1 MSDMVGCG
9 LSFGVR
15 DAQHTKRVLRVD
27 SPRHTSPPE
36 PKGGPLQTLLQ
47 PDELLALNDRFEEAH
62 PREILTW
69 ALERSG
75 LERIAIASAFQAEG
89 TIVMHMATQMRP
101 DIPILFLE
109 TGYQFAETLAFK
121 EQLAERLAL
130 NVVDLVGEFTVE
142 RQAEVMGPRLF
153 ERDPEKCCD
162 LNKVQPMFE
171 ALRGLDAWITAFRRE
186 SSPTRATAPF
196 VQQYELEPDR
206 WIVKV
211 NPMAAWSLRERV
223 GVPRGA
229 RPPPQPALRPG
240 VQLDRLRAV
249 HADAVPRR
257 AGARGSLGGAVEV
270 GVRDPGDAGGGSAGS
285 GRSGHDPEGLGREL
299 NLQADDGRR
308 ASRRRPAPGT
318 DPST

>member
-1 MSDMVGCG
+1 M
-9 LSFGVR
+9 
-15 DAQHTKRVLRVD
+15 
-27 SPRHTSPPE
+27 
-36 PKGGPLQTLLQ
+36 QTLLQ
-47 PDELLALNDRFEEAH
+47 ADELVALNDRFEDAH
-62 PREILTW
+62 PREILAW

-89 TIVMHMATQMRP
+89 TIVMHLATQMRP

-130 NVVDLVGEFTVE
+130 NVVDLVGEYTVE
-142 RQAEVMGPRLF
+142 RQAEVMGPRLY

-162 LNKVQPMFE
+162 LNKVRPMFE

-211 NPMAAWSLRERV
+211 NPMAAWSQREVWAYLKEHDLPHNPLYDLGYSSIGCAPCTRM
-223 GVPRGA
+223 
-229 RPPPQPALRPG
+229 
-240 VQLDRLRAV
+240 RLP
-249 HADAVPRR
+249 DEPER
-257 AGARGSLGGAVEV
+257 AGRWAGLSKWECGIQVTPVRRGS
-270 GVRDPGDAGGGSAGS
+270 GDG
-285 GRSGHDPEGLGREL
+285 SGHDPEGLGREL
-299 NLQADDGRR
+299 NLQAAVIAERVAVDLHRERVLRRHQDVVRIVHVRRCRGR
-308 ASRRRPAPGT
+308 
-318 DPST
+318 